1 MCKDIEKIPFNL
13 KTQHFKTRF
22 HKTNNKRKKNSY
34 AKIFMSWGYVCENMA
49 HYSHPDQEF
58 YFIMSIVS
66 IPQKQ
71 VGEIMK

>member
-22 HKTNNKRKKNSY
+22 HKTNNIRKKFIREIIHELGICLW
-34 AKIFMSWGYVCENMA
+34 KHGP
-49 HYSHPDQEF
+49 YSHPDQEF
-58 YFIMSIVS
+58 YFIMSIVC

>member
-22 HKTNNKRKKNSY
+22 HKTNNIRKNIHTRKHSWVGEMSVKN
-34 AKIFMSWGYVCENMA
+34 GP
-49 HYSHPDQEF
+49 YSHPDQEF
-58 YFIMSIVS
+58 YIIMSIVS

-71 VGEIMK
+71 VGEMK